1 MVQSGV
7 KMNRF
12 KMLNHDVNTRYNDE
26 YKIDMIR
33 PRNEQVRKSSLYVGS
48 SLRNNLNLAVE

>member
-1 MVQSGV
+1 MYEERIAFLAMVQSGV

-33 PRNEQVRKSSLYVGS
+33 PRNEQVEL
-48 SLRNNLNLAVE
+48 